1 MGAVAHWGILCVV
14 AVLGIQQ
21 THAGSGRI
29 GQQPIAPWVSG
40 GPWAGQRPYAP
51 PPKPAGWTDP
61 EPGRWPWT
69 GGRDPYADPERRELA
84 SQACGGD
91 YVCIGDGSTAAVEW
105 AARRGLLSRAQ
116 LSPDALSTGAAA
128 SERCTEVPVHVSAPS
143 PEERRLACAGAHQAI
158 QLLGRCEVHPR
169 RPIDVRIS
177 DEVRLPHGREVFGF
191 FDPKQERALVTSY
204 ANIPALTM
212 DTPYATLPQREFY
225 LSLIV
230 HEVVHGVLHQHYE
243 RKPMTHAAYEYP
255 AYALQIES
263 LPARVRDEFLQALP
277 GTGAGTNFV
286 LSDPVLFFNPFA
298 FAARAHKH
306 FNTSPGGCSNL
317 QALLKGQAAFIP
329 PMPP

>member
-1 MGAVAHWGILCVV
+1 
-14 AVLGIQQ
+14 LGHIVRRRCPGHPADACRVWKDRSA
-21 THAGSGRI
+21 TDCSLGFRRPLGR
-29 GQQPIAPWVSG
+29 PTPLRAT
-40 GPWAGQRPYAP
+40 
-51 PPKPAGWTDP
+51 PKPAGWTDP

-177 DEVRLPHGREVFGF
+177 DGVRLPHGREVFGF

-263 LPARVRDEFLQALP
+263 LPQGCATSFCRPCPALARVPILYSA
-277 GTGAGTNFV
+277 T
-286 LSDPVLFFNPFA
+286 PFCFSTRSPSLRA
-298 FAARAHKH
+298 PTSTSTRRPADAATFKH
-306 FNTSPGGCSNL
+306 C
-317 QALLKGQAAFIP
+317 
-329 PMPP
+329 